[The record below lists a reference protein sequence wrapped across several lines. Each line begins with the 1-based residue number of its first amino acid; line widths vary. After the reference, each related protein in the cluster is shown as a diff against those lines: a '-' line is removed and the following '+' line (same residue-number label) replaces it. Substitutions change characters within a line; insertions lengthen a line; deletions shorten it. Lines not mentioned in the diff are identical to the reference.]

1 MSNGNA
7 MIIHLIAGLTKTMLY
22 KNESIFPKHMSL
34 LEETLSNYATKL
46 DLKNVTGVDTS
57 KLAAKSDLASLK
69 AEYYEIDLVKLKT
82 VPVDLSKLSK

>member
-34 LEETLSNYATKL
+34 LEETLT
-46 DLKNVTGVDTS
+46 
-57 KLAAKSDLASLK
+57 
-69 AEYYEIDLVKLKT
+69 
-82 VPVDLSKLSK
+82 